1 MQKEDEGICIVHRS
15 SQTVPDLSI
24 ECWQKRGR
32 QHVTFEAIMTDL
44 SEESVY
50 LRSPG
55 GSCDSKG
62 NSQAISNLDCM
73 VGFPLFFPE
82 QGMFKFV
89 AMSATSS
96 LKAGFTMQ
104 NFKIGM

>member
-1 MQKEDEGICIVHRS
+1 
-15 SQTVPDLSI
+15 
-24 ECWQKRGR
+24 
-32 QHVTFEAIMTDL
+32 MTDL
-44 SEESVY
+44 SEESVN

-62 NSQAISNLDCM
+62 NSQAIPNLDCM

-89 AMSATSS
+89 AMSAESS